1 MTGRNEPGPVV
12 LRGVTV
18 VETRDGSLTPDV
30 DVSLAG
36 GRITAIT
43 PTTGPADLASVGGSY
58 ADPTSPTGPGVTTID
73 AAGKFVVP
81 GFLEM
86 HTHVL
91 GEKETARDLKLLLDS
106 GVTGFRLMGGS
117 GKLLRERR
125 DGTLPWL
132 DNTADDTS
140 GNTPELLVMPGA
152 VLNPANAGTAKA
164 AVTTV
169 REQHVAGADFI
180 KAALVSSE
188 VFFAAQAEAR
198 RLGLPIV
205 GHLPAGIDVRLASK
219 GGMRSIEH
227 LGPGTGVLAGCSTE
241 EAEIRAAL
249 NAGPGMKAPPF
260 RIPFADQV
268 MGPIIR
274 KLVMNPVLHNSPLA
288 VQMLRRAID
297 TFDQGRAE
305 ELAAAFV
312 ADGTWHC
319 PTLIRERTSEL
330 SDAPEFRDD
339 PNLSLMDDK
348 TVSEWREAAVKFDA
362 LPADTKATYRDAYDL
377 QLRLTKL
384 LDHAGVKLLAGS
396 DSCGAVWVVPGYSL
410 HQEFDELA
418 RAGLSPLRVLQT
430 ATLDAAE
437 FLGRTGTLGTVE
449 PGKQA
454 DLVLLDAN
462 PVESVQHLHG
472 LAGVVRAGRYH
483 PAAA

>member
-1 MTGRNEPGPVV
+1 MTGRSEPGPVV

-18 VETRDGSLTPDV
+18 VDTRDGSLTPGLDV
-30 DVSLAG
+30 ALAD
-36 GRITAIT
+36 GRIAAIAST
-43 PTTGPADLASVGGSY
+43 GDPADGPAA
-58 ADPTSPTGPGVTTID
+58 VTTID

-91 GEKETARDLKLLLDS
+91 GEKETARDLKLLLDA

-117 GKLLRERR
+117 DKLLKERR
-125 DGTLPWL
+125 DGAPPWS
-132 DNTADDTS
+132 DEAPGD
-140 GNTPELLVMPGA
+140 TPELLAMPGA
-152 VLNPANAGTAKA
+152 VLNPANAGTVKA

-169 REQHVAGADFI
+169 REQHAAGADFI

-188 VFFAAQAEAR
+188 VFFAAQTEAR

-241 EAEIRAAL
+241 EAQIRAAL
-249 NAGPGMKAPPF
+249 NAGPGRKAPPF

-330 SDAPEFRDD
+330 SDAAQFRDD

-348 TVSEWREAAVKFDA
+348 TVSGWRAAASKFGA
-362 LPADTKATYRDAYDL
+362 LPADTRATYRDAYDL

-384 LDHAGVKLLAGS
+384 LDDAGVKLLAGT

-410 HQEFDELA
+410 HQEFDELG

-430 ATLDAAE
+430 VTLDAAE
-437 FLGRTGTLGTVE
+437 FLGRTSTLGTVE
-449 PGKQA
+449 PGKRA